1 MDKLKQ
7 GLKWFFNSYIWLG
20 ILLLIIDIVTK
31 NIIVNYGQEIQSA
44 NQYATHGSTYNNG
57 GINLIP
63 GFLGINYL
71 INENIAF
78 GLMIGNKQLT
88 QILFSIV
95 AMIVVIGIVIYLIKK
110 WDKTNRY
117 YKACLMM
124 IIAGAL
130 GNVIDRI
137 FYSPEY
143 LNYVNEEGELA
154 RGVVDWIDFYGI
166 WGFNFNIADSCVVV
180 AAFMLIGYVIYE
192 EIRDYRAKKKDEKD
206 NPKEEIKEEKVL
218 SQTEKEK
225 QKLLEEGKEKDE

>member
-1 MDKLKQ
+1 MEKLKQ

-110 WDKTNRY
+110 WDKSLN
-117 YKACLMM
+117 LLSN
-124 IIAGAL
+124 L
-130 GNVIDRI
+130 GHTGSCGVIDTLFNTLNSNYRNI
-137 FYSPEY
+137 VVLAY
-143 LNYVNEEGELA
+143 L
-154 RGVVDWIDFYGI
+154 
-166 WGFNFNIADSCVVV
+166 
-180 AAFMLIGYVIYE
+180 
-192 EIRDYRAKKKDEKD
+192 
-206 NPKEEIKEEKVL
+206 PH
-218 SQTEKEK
+218 
-225 QKLLEEGKEKDE
+225 